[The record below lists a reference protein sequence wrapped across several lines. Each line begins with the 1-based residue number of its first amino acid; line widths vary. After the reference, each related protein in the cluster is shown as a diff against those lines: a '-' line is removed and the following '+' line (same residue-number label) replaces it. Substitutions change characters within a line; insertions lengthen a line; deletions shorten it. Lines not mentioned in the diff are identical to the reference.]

1 MNNSDDAL
9 QKRAKQLFD
18 DSVDGLDAATL
29 SRLNKARHAAIEAS
43 SRRLP
48 PLLRWAPVGGLATAA
63 AVALLLLL
71 QSPAVIEPP
80 ADATIVDMEI
90 LLSEDNLEML
100 EDLEFYD
107 WIDLAGADNGDSI
120 G

>member
-1 MNNSDDAL
+1 MNDANEAFE
-9 QKRAKQLFD
+9 KRAKQLFD

-29 SRLNKARHAAIEAS
+29 SRLNQARHAAIEAS
-43 SRRLP
+43 PRRLP

-63 AVALLLLL
+63 AVALLLF

-80 ADATIVDMEI
+80 ADASTVDMEI

-100 EDLEFYD
+100 EDLEFYE
-107 WIDLAGADNGDSI
+107 WIDLAEAGSGD
-120 G
+120 GVG